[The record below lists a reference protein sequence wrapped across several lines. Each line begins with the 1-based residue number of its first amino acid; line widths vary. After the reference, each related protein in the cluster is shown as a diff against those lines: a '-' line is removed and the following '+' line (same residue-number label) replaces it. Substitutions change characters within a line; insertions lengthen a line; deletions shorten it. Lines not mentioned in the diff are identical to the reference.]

1 MLNVPV
7 EKNASGPSG
16 PDIIPLS
23 QIQHWQI
30 GTWLQHRILEGKLNA
45 TNTDFYIHSLYVK
58 EFPHTQLPFSV
69 FVTTNYDAESAI
81 VALSKPLGRSL
92 VPNPKDTEDPQLF
105 TGLPRYHT
113 LMVMLLEELRASLAT
128 TERPKALMMTIK
140 GKKTI
145 KVSKRMNGR
154 AEKKEQRKGA

>member
-1 MLNVPV
+1 M
-7 EKNASGPSG
+7 
-16 PDIIPLS
+16 
-23 QIQHWQI
+23 
-30 GTWLQHRILEGKLNA
+30 
-45 TNTDFYIHSLYVK
+45 
-58 EFPHTQLPFSV
+58 
-69 FVTTNYDAESAI
+69 
-81 VALSKPLGRSL
+81 
-92 VPNPKDTEDPQLF
+92 PNPKDTEDPQLF

>member
-58 EFPHTQLPFSV
+58 EFSSYPTP
-69 FVTTNYDAESAI
+69 I
-81 VALSKPLGRSL
+81 
-92 VPNPKDTEDPQLF
+92 
-105 TGLPRYHT
+105 
-113 LMVMLLEELRASLAT
+113 
-128 TERPKALMMTIK
+128 
-140 GKKTI
+140 
-145 KVSKRMNGR
+145 
-154 AEKKEQRKGA
+154 